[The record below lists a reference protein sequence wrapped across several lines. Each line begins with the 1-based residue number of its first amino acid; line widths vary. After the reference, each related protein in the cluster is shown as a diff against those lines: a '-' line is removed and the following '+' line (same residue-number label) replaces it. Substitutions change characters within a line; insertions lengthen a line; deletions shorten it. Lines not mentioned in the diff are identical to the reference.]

1 MKKTSTFQNGL
12 IWFGAGVS
20 LAEILTGKVN
30 PSGSLVDTYCY
41 DNFSAPA
48 MWNFTPTTY
57 EGYVEGGDVSAK
69 AKSYMIYQE
78 GIYVGYKYYETRYED
93 FVTGNGNAG
102 DYAYGDIVAYP
113 FGYGMSYT
121 NFDISDMNVS
131 YNAADDTYTV
141 TVKVTNTGDMAGKK
155 TVQVYVQSPYTD
167 YDKQNG
173 VEKSAVS
180 LVGFGKTGMIEPG
193 ASETLSM
200 TVNKRDIASYDTY
213 GAGTY
218 ILDAGDYYFT
228 AATDAHNA
236 VNNILAA
243 KGYTVETTDGH
254 MTADGNVALT
264 YKWTNAALDS
274 TTFATSETG
283 TAITNLFDEAD
294 PNKSS
299 SEPGEV
305 TWLSRSN
312 WVATFPTQPVVL
324 NATQT
329 LADHLAFTRYDGSKA
344 DSVEMPTLGADN
356 GLALVSMI
364 GADYDDPQWDTLLD
378 QLTFNEMVNTITLG
392 FHNTAAIESI
402 GKTRTKDENGPQG
415 LTAALTGGAS
425 AMCYTSEDVMA
436 ATFNVDLINDVGRC
450 IGEDCLAMG
459 YSGLYGPGINMH
471 RTAYSGR
478 NFEYYASDPFVAG
491 TICAAEVNG
500 IQSKGVYVYLKHVA
514 LNDSESSRR
523 GVNTWLNEQAAREI
537 YLEVADKAVT
547 DGGAWSVMTGFNR
560 WGAYWCGAYDNLLTG
575 FLRGELGMR
584 GMIITDYS
592 GSSKYMDL
600 ADGLI
605 AGSDIWDSPDP
616 TIHTTLAPKYE
627 NDAYIVTEMRESMHK
642 ILYTVANSNAM
653 NGWSSA
659 DRLKVITPWWKTALY
674 ALDTVLAVLTV
685 LCIWRLVVAIK
696 RKKTWTAEQAANT
709 ANAQNQQ

>member
-1 MKKTSTFQNGL
+1 MGT
-12 IWFGAGVS
+12 
-20 LAEILTGKVN
+20 
-30 PSGSLVDTYCY
+30 
-41 DNFSAPA
+41 
-48 MWNFTPTTY
+48 
-57 EGYVEGGDVSAK
+57 
-69 AKSYMIYQE
+69 
-78 GIYVGYKYYETRYED
+78 
-93 FVTGNGNAG
+93 GNAG
-102 DYAYGDIVAYP
+102 DYNWSTTVAFP
-113 FGYGMSYT
+113 FGYGDSYT
-121 NFDISDMNVS
+121 TFEYSDFNVTES
-131 YNAADDTYTV
+131 ADAFNV
-141 TVKVTNTGDMAGKK
+141 TLKVTNTGSTYSGKE
-155 TVQVYVQSPYTD
+155 TVQLYFQSPYTD
-167 YDKQNG
+167 YDKANG
-173 VEKSAVS
+173 IEKASAE
-180 LVGFGKTGMIEPG
+180 LCGFAKTDVLAPG
-193 ASETLSM
+193 ASETVNI
-200 TVNKRDIASYDTY
+200 TVDKSELRTYDSNN
-213 GAGTY
+213 AKTY
-218 ILDAGDYYFT
+218 IVDAGDYYFT

-243 KGYTVETTDGH
+243 KGYTVENTDGR
-254 MTADGNVALT
+254 MTADGDVALT

-274 TTFATSETG
+274 TTFATSENG

-560 WGAYWCGAYDNLLTG
+560 WGATWCGAYDNLLTG

-709 ANAQNQQ
+709 ASSQNQQ

>member
-1 MKKTSTFQNGL
+1 MAN
-12 IWFGAGVS
+12 
-20 LAEILTGKVN
+20 
-30 PSGSLVDTYCY
+30 
-41 DNFSAPA
+41 PA
-48 MWNFTPTTY
+48 MYNFYTQAYPNAADYNLLTD
-57 EGYVEGGDVSAK
+57 GPDVQGMYSV
-69 AKSYMIYQE
+69 YQE
-78 GIYVGYKYYETRYED
+78 GIYLDYRYYETRYED
-93 FVTGNGNAG
+93 AVMGTGNAG
-102 DYAYGDIVAYP
+102 DYNWSTTVAFP
-113 FGYGMSYT
+113 FGYGDSYT
-121 NFDISDMNVS
+121 TFEYSDFNVTES
-131 YNAADDTYTV
+131 ADAFNV
-141 TVKVTNTGDMAGKK
+141 TLKVTNTGSTYSGKE
-155 TVQVYVQSPYTD
+155 TVQLYFQSPYTD
-167 YDKQNG
+167 YDKANG
-173 VEKSAVS
+173 IEKASAE
-180 LVGFGKTGMIEPG
+180 LCGFAKTDILAPG
-193 ASETLSM
+193 ASETVNI
-200 TVNKRDIASYDTY
+200 TVDKSELRTYD
-213 GAGTY
+213 ANNAKTY
-218 ILDAGDYYFT
+218 IVDAGDYYFT

-243 KGYTVETTDGH
+243 KGYTVENTDGR
-254 MTADGNVALT
+254 MTADGDVALT

-274 TTFATSETG
+274 TTYATSENG

-560 WGAYWCGAYDNLLTG
+560 WGATWCGAYDNLLTG

-709 ANAQNQQ
+709 ANTQNQQ